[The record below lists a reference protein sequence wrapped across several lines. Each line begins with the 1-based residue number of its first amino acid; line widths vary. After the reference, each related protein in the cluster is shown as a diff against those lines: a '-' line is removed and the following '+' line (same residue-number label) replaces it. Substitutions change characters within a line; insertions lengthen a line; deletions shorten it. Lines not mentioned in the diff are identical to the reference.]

1 VLFSEIGPNVSPTKL
16 QMLIPEQLIDRKT
29 GTLKILVQ
37 CVSGLEEVNGK
48 GVYTK
53 DAADLAKAW
62 GTVDWDSWGII
73 GSRMS
78 VSSVYAG
85 REQIVAGQ
93 EPF

>member
-1 VLFSEIGPNVSPTKL
+1 VLFSEIGSDEPPTKL
-16 QMLIPEQLIDRKT
+16 QMLIPEQLIDRRT
-29 GTLKILVQ
+29 GTLKIFVQ
-37 CVSGLEEVNGK
+37 CVSELEEVNGK
-48 GVYTK
+48 RVYTQA
-53 DAADLAKAW
+53 AADIANTY
-62 GTVDWDSWGII
+62 GTLDWDSWGII